1 MKSLMPLFIIA
12 AICYFGYEYMVN
24 DKKPNQ
30 VVSETY
36 EYAKNTAMEGRNSI
50 LEKNISSKLKK
61 FSEGYVVKGGY
72 KIETYEVDCE
82 NNEAYGAL
90 CTINL
95 IVEKN
100 KGSIEIEFYGAQ
112 VLLTEKINL
121 FDPKKDKMKVEL
133 KINLPNDEFRY
144 LTINY
149 LPDYSDKYISFDYK
163 DHELENFSGKF
174 NLVTT
179 DYFDKNFLSNPEELI
194 QLLDNSNDEVLEVLG
209 ENISLDHKGI
219 ILELALYENQKYLSE
234 RDKETLKNFIPVTL
248 EICEKI
254 KFQCSAIHQENNTFH
269 HIEIIPPR
277 TQKLSSIVEQ
287 LKQLKQAN

>member
-90 CTINL
+90 
-95 IVEKN
+95 
-100 KGSIEIEFYGAQ
+100 IEIEFYGAQ

-194 QLLDNSNDEVLEVLG
+194 QLNDEVLEVLG